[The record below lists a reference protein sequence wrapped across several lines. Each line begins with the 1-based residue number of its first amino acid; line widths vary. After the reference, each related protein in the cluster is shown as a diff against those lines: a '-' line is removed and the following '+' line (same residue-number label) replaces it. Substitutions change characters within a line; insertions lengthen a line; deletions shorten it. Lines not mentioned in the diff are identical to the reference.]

1 MCLFCGK
8 SGKLEASL
16 EIGDCLLG
24 EREFAS
30 AKRGPLGT
38 RLNEMLNMALSS

>member
-8 SGKLEASL
+8 SAKLEDAL
-16 EIGDCLLG
+16 EIGDWLSA

-38 RLNEMLNMALSS
+38 RLNEVLNMALSS

>member
-1 MCLFCGK
+1 MCLFCSK
-8 SGKLEASL
+8 SGKLEGWL
-16 EIGDCLLG
+16 EIGDCLLA
-24 EREFAS
+24 EREFES